1 MYSPRISGKS
11 FALGQMVYIYSN
23 KYPNHDIVVTRA
35 NYNSLE
41 DSLYNEILAF
51 ADDIGQS
58 DYYTALRSPLK
69 IKTLHGNTIY
79 FKGIGGSDYSRS
91 KGFKNRNNKISLI
104 ICDETQQLKDEQI
117 GRAHV

>member
-69 IKTLHGNTIY
+69 SKRYTATQFTSKAWAEAITAAVKVLKTVTT
-79 FKGIGGSDYSRS
+79 R
-91 KGFKNRNNKISLI
+91 
-104 ICDETQQLKDEQI
+104 
-117 GRAHV
+117 